1 MYKLVELEDYNKN
14 TGFCIV
20 NGTVYFS
27 SSDSLVKSINIE
39 YFLQNFNKESAEMK
53 TTSFIPFVFVLRF
66 YIAETGVIIDV
77 TLPALFGALAK
88 GVQMVVGQTQI
99 KPMYRKNRKMV

>member
-1 MYKLVELEDYNKN
+1 
-14 TGFCIV
+14 
-20 NGTVYFS
+20 
-27 SSDSLVKSINIE
+27 
-39 YFLQNFNKESAEMK
+39 MK
-53 TTSFIPFVFVLRF
+53 TASFIPLIFVLRF